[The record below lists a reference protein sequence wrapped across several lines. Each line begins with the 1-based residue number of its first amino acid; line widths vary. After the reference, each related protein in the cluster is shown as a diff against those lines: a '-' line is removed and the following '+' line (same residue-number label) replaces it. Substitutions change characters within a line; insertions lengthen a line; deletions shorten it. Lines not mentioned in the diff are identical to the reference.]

1 MALLRKVLAH
11 TQGAERG
18 LRRLEE
24 AVRLTGPEA
33 WARILESLKTGFHGK
48 DHLETLKE
56 IVVKLEQV
64 AAVANQ
70 TKQKR

>member
-1 MALLRKVLAH
+1 M
-11 TQGAERG
+11 ER
-18 LRRLEE
+18 
-24 AVRLTGPEA
+24 
-33 WARILESLKTGFHGK
+33 I